1 MDAKIKE
8 YLKLQKK
15 LNEAEAEHERLQE
28 VAYNQMQL
36 TLHIDNAL
44 QELEKDII
52 AEMESDGC
60 LTADYDTGDIK
71 LTRIALTVR
80 KQSPK
85 PQSPDAVPED
95 YIVTKEVKSIDQA
108 KIKADFMDKDVLPNW
123 LKRDDDVKSL
133 AIRYVKKD

>member
-8 YLKLQKK
+8 YLELQSLLDAEEKEHTRLEEIAHRQLERT
-15 LNEAEAEHERLQE
+15 LNISA
-28 VAYNQMQL
+28 VM
-36 TLHIDNAL
+36 
-44 QELEKDII
+44 QELEEEII

-95 YIVTKEVKSIDQA
+95 YIVTKEVKSINQA
-108 KIKADFMDKDVLPNW
+108 KIKADFMNQDVLPNW
-123 LKRDDDVKSL
+123 LKRDDDIKSL
-133 AIRYVKKD
+133 AIRYVKKG

>member
-8 YLKLQKK
+8 YIELQNRIGEAYVEHNKLEQAAHDYH
-15 LNEAEAEHERLQE
+15 LFACGLELEAER
-28 VAYNQMQL
+28 
-36 TLHIDNAL
+36 
-44 QELEKDII
+44 LEKEII

-85 PQSPDAVPED
+85 PQSPDAVPDD
-95 YIVTKEVKSIDQA
+95 YIVTKEVKSINQA
-108 KIKADFMDKDVLPNW
+108 KIKADFNDAEVLPNW
-123 LKRDDDVKSL
+123 LKREGDVKSL
-133 AIRYVKKD
+133 QIRYVNKK

>member
-8 YLKLQKK
+8 YLEMQKQYD
-15 LNEAEAEHERLQE
+15 EATAEHKRLE
-28 VAYNQMQL
+28 EIAYKQMIL
-36 TLHIDNAL
+36 TLHIDNAM
-44 QELEKDII
+44 QELEKEII

-85 PQSPDAVPED
+85 PQSPDAVPDD
-95 YIVTKEVKSIDQA
+95 YIVTKEVKSINQA
-108 KIKADFMDKDVLPNW
+108 KIKADFMDKDILPNW

-133 AIRYVKKD
+133 AIRYVKKG